1 MENVM
6 FSNKDNGFKVVVNHR
21 YDNKPMIVIFPGGG
35 YHHLSTRE
43 AIPVSN
49 KFLSLGYNTTIV
61 YYSVAPYANFV
72 QEEQANLVIK
82 ELSKKYSDIF
92 VVGFSAGGHLA
103 GLSATQEKVHNIKGM
118 VLCYPVISLNEYTH
132 KGTQENFLKDC
143 NTLENQT
150 KYSIHNRVNEST
162 VPCFIWTTKDDAS
175 VPYQNTLMMI
185 DKLNENKVFNRHV
198 IFPSGPHG
206 MALADESAIKDGDTS
221 YVNKEVAMWPDLVDE
236 FIKEVISNGKK

>member
-1 MENVM
+1 MENIL
-6 FSNKDNGFKVVVNHR
+6 FFNKENGFKVVVNHR
-21 YDNKPMIVIFPGGG
+21 FDNKPMIVIFPGGG

-43 AIPVSN
+43 AIPVSD
-49 KFLSLGYNTTIV
+49 KFFSLGYNTTIV
-61 YYSVAPYANFV
+61 YYSVTPHANFV
-72 QEEQANLVIK
+72 QEEQADLVIK
-82 ELSKKYSDIF
+82 ELSKKYNDIF

-103 GLSATQEKVHNIKGM
+103 GLCATQVNVYNIKGM

-132 KGTQENFLKDC
+132 KGTQENFLKEN
-143 NTLENQT
+143 NTSENQS

-162 VPCFIWTTKDDAS
+162 VPCFIWATKDDAS

-185 DKLNENKVFNRHV
+185 DKLNENKVFNRYV

-206 MALADESAIKDGDTS
+206 MALADESAIKDGDRS
-221 YVNKEVAMWPDLVDE
+221 YVNKDVAVWPSLVDE